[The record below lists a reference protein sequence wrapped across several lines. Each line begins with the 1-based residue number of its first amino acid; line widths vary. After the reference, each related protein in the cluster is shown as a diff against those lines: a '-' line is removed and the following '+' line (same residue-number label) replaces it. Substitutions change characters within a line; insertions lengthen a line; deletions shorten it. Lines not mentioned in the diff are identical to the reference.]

1 VGNEMG
7 IRGRTWCHCVCVIGL
22 SESRGLGEEFGGSCN
37 TREKHVNFWETNLCM
52 KVEARSVELSFI
64 GPLIVALSL
73 IHGSHF
79 GLDWVEIIMIYWNLH

>member
-37 TREKHVNFWETNLCM
+37 TREKHVDFWETNLCM
-52 KVEARSVELSFI
+52 KVEARKC
-64 GPLIVALSL
+64 GA
-73 IHGSHF
+73 
-79 GLDWVEIIMIYWNLH
+79 

>member
-1 VGNEMG
+1 MEDLV
-7 IRGRTWCHCVCVIGL
+7 
-22 SESRGLGEEFGGSCN
+22 
-37 TREKHVNFWETNLCM
+37 TREKSMWIFGTQIY
-52 KVEARSVELSFI
+52 ARRLRLESVELSFI